1 MHAVYHIIELLKS
14 PIGLLAKKGQFL
26 VFVSTGEINVYFILL
41 PL

>member
-26 VFVSTGEINVYFILL
+26 FLFPQMKYTLTL
-41 PL
+41 PQGL